1 MTRNRIGKIL
11 GAMGFAAALA
21 YAAAAGLTGSPT
33 LGAQAF
39 AQAGKEI
46 PSGGVRGT
54 EGTAETWRAV
64 RKGIEGY
71 VSIPDK
77 KAGVLVQSEGD
88 NLRAFRNGPMS
99 VWGGWGMLV
108 VVVLAGLYFLLRGRI
123 KVASGMSGRTIE
135 RFTALDRLAHWLT
148 ATSFIILALTGLNV
162 LYGRY
167 VLMPII
173 GQGAFA
179 EITYWGK
186 LSHNYIAFAFMIGVV
201 MIFVLWIRHNLPTM
215 ADLKWLAM
223 GGGMFGKG
231 AHPPAYKFNA
241 GQKIVFWVTVIGG
254 ASLAVSGICLLFPFE
269 FAPWAPTF
277 KILNAFGA
285 GLPTQLTALQETQ
298 LSLLW
303 HGVVALVMIA
313 LILGHIYLG
322 TIGMEGALDAVTT
335 GQVDENWAREHHPLW
350 VAELKGGGH

>member
-1 MTRNRIGKIL
+1 MTRNRIGKVL
-11 GAMGFAAALA
+11 GALGFAAALA
-21 YAAAAGLTGSPT
+21 YATAAGLTGSPT
-33 LGAQAF
+33 LGNQAF
-39 AQAGKEI
+39 AQAGGEI
-46 PSGGVRGT
+46 PSGGVRGV
-54 EGTAETWRAV
+54 EGSSETWRAV
-64 RKGIEGY
+64 RKGVEGY

-99 VWGGWGMLV
+99 VWGGWGMLAML
-108 VVVLAGLYFLLRGRI
+108 VLVALYYLLHGPI
-123 KVASGMSGRTIE
+123 KVTSGASGRTIE
-135 RFTALDRLAHWLT
+135 RFTALDRIAHWLT
-148 ATSFIILALTGLNV
+148 ATSFVILALTGLNV

-179 EITYWGK
+179 QITYWGK
-186 LSHNYIAFAFMIGVV
+186 LSHNYIAFAFMVGVV
-201 MIFVLWIRHNLPTM
+201 MIFVLWIKHNLPTM
-215 ADLKWLAM
+215 ADLKWLAV

-241 GQKIVFWVTVIGG
+241 GQKIVFWATVIGG
-254 ASLAVSGICLLFPFE
+254 GLLAVSGICLLFPFE

-277 KILNAFGA
+277 KVLNMFGL

-303 HGVVALVMIA
+303 HGVVALIMIA

-335 GQVDENWAREHHPLW
+335 GYVDENWAREHHPLW

>member
-1 MTRNRIGKIL
+1 MTRNRIGKVL

-33 LGAQAF
+33 LGTQAF
-39 AQAGKEI
+39 AQASKDN
-46 PSGGVRGT
+46 PTSGVRGT
-54 EGTAETWRAV
+54 EGTSETWRAV

-99 VWGGWGMLV
+99 VWGGWGMLA
-108 VVVLAGLYFLLRGRI
+108 VVVLAGLYFLLHGRI

-254 ASLAVSGICLLFPFE
+254 ASLSVSGICLLFPFE

-277 KILNAFGA
+277 KVLNVFGA